1 MVMAKIFYG
10 FALMLFF
17 FVGYGCSFVKE
28 RYDVLDYIYFHDV
41 SEVYK
46 GIPVAL
52 ENVTECFIQGGE
64 HQNVDWKIAKVL
76 SGYSLRHTTNYS
88 INYAT
93 SEYFASIFIGKFWK
107 TRKEQLSLYLY
118 LLPFDRNSQFK
129 SRGIIEMSELIYH
142 KKIDDVTAYEFERIL
157 FSTIAGVPS
166 LENDPVEFQKRFQ
179 QRKTQCDHHD
189 GSL

>member
-1 MVMAKIFYG
+1 MVKIFYG
-10 FALMLFF
+10 FALILSFF
-17 FVGYGCSFVKE
+17 IGYGCSFVKE
-28 RYDVLDYIYFHDV
+28 RYDALDYIYSHDV

-46 GIPVAL
+46 EVPSTL
-52 ENVTECFIQGGE
+52 ENVAECFIQGGE
-64 HQNVDWKIAKVL
+64 HQNVDWKVAKLL
-76 SGYSLRHTTNYS
+76 SGYSLRYTTNYS
-88 INYAT
+88 INYAM

-107 TRKEQLSLYLY
+107 TRKERLSLYLY

-142 KKIDDVTAYEFERIL
+142 KKIGDVTAYEFERIL
-157 FSTIAGVPS
+157 FSTVAGVPS

-179 QRKTQCDHHD
+179 QRKLQCYQLN